1 MTGRF
6 LAALLVVP
14 FLTSCVQ
21 EMGSALPDA
30 LDLGAS
36 SEGDACRAGKRLD
49 TEAVGALARYDVF
62 CGTWRRAA
70 ATIDV
75 YPKDAAQGTGLLSE
89 CRSSVEPT
97 LLAEGVMTCPGQLSG
112 TLLQDLAISV
122 AGSDTIVQ
130 ARGIPGSLP
139 AMRRGAAA
147 LAGLEAP
154 IELSA
159 DEMAGLP
166 GVAALQDQ
174 EVLRRRGHRRNVSFR
189 FSLAAEDYAKAVAIQ
204 DGLFGG
210 DPVRRADIAL
220 DLALNLS
227 SQGRF
232 AEAEQLLEDTALS
245 AGVQTT
251 SWLRDKLINYQ
262 AVHQLNTGHYREALE
277 LAEQPFAP
285 ETFGAYAFVSGE
297 SSDSVITP
305 RAAEFVN
312 HRSGNSVPPIYSD
325 AELRPGVRALILEAH
340 RSYLRASALVLS
352 GREGAGDALDDAA
365 NLVERAP
372 AGSAG
377 WLDALIEERRAGN
390 DLAEG
395 NVGAARS
402 RLSTLVAKWVKDQPQ
417 SLLTAR
423 LLASLGKAQISDG
436 DVSAALTSYNSS
448 FDLYSSVEG
457 SFGISPDVAGDYLGV
472 LLRAQDMG
480 LGDAAMLTRRFVDAF
495 EGMVEPRAAAAMAMA
510 AARVA
515 SEGTADEIRALQDAE
530 RALQEARLALQ
541 QGASTDDPEELARL
555 TLAVETTET
564 AALEAE
570 VLARQAQPQYM
581 QLVNG
586 GAETADL
593 VATLAADEAFVA
605 FAPTQA
611 GGFGYAVF
619 SGKVMPFGTELGR
632 DEARRLVRRL
642 RSTLRARA
650 GGTPP
655 FAAEQAHTLFQGVFG
670 PVYAALREAG
680 VETLIFAPRGVVGSL
695 PPSLLLS
702 TFNDEQKA
710 LARARSYSTL
720 PWLANDFAFIN
731 TPSAASFVAARSA
744 EAPEATT
751 GMTVF
756 GPPVPPNNSDAWIA
770 DFTARMTAEGRP
782 ARCGQVF
789 AGQPNLQ
796 KPLTALRSS
805 VGQTFGRRDVTGRS
819 FTDVDTIEDASLVD
833 QQVLVF
839 VTHGFFGDGFCISE
853 PSLLTSLDQAGGD
866 GMLSA
871 TEILDMKLDATL
883 VVLAACDTARAAEGA
898 EGVAAVFD
906 GAQLDGLVRS
916 FVYAGARSVL
926 ATHWVADDA
935 AADAVVRKFF
945 VDAARAPMH
954 EALRGAQQALIAQ
967 DKFSH
972 PYFWAP
978 YVMIGDADRVLNR
991 G

>member
-1 MTGRF
+1 MTAR
-6 LAALLVVP
+6 LIALLLALP
-14 FLTSCVQ
+14 ILASCVQ
-21 EMGSALPDA
+21 EMGSSLPDA

-62 CGTWRRAA
+62 CGSWRRAA

-75 YPKDAAQGTGLLSE
+75 YPGNGDQTAGLISE
-89 CRSSVEPT
+89 CRASTEPA
-97 LLAEGVMTCPGQLSG
+97 LLAEGVLTCPGALSG
-112 TLLQDLAISV
+112 TLLQDLAVSV
-122 AGSDTIVQ
+122 SGTDSFVQ
-130 ARGIPGSLP
+130 ARGIPGALP

-154 IELSA
+154 VELSA

-189 FSLAAEDYAKAVAIQ
+189 FSLAAEDYAQAVAIQ

-232 AEAEQLLEDTALS
+232 AEAEALLDDTEQS

-251 SWLRDKLINYQ
+251 SWLRDKLINYR
-262 AVHQLNTGHYREALE
+262 AVHKLNTGNYREALA
-277 LAEQPFAP
+277 LAEQPFSP

-297 SSDSVITP
+297 RSDQVITP

-340 RSYLRASALVLS
+340 RAYLRASSLFLS
-352 GREGAGDALDDAA
+352 GREGAGRALDDAA
-365 NLVERAP
+365 SLVERTP
-372 AGSAG
+372 EGSAA

-395 NVGAARS
+395 NVSAARA
-402 RLSTLVAKWVKDQPQ
+402 RLSSLVAKWVRSQPQ

-423 LLASLGKAQISDG
+423 LLASLGKAQITDG
-436 DVSAALTSYNSS
+436 DVAAALASYNRS

-472 LLRAQDMG
+472 LLRAQETG
-480 LGDAAMLTRRFVDAF
+480 LGDAGSITRRFVDAF

-515 SEGTADEIRALQDAE
+515 GEGTADEIRALQDAE
-530 RALQEARLALQ
+530 RELQEARVALQ

-555 TLAVETTET
+555 TQAAEMAET

-570 VLARQAQPQYM
+570 VIARQAQPQYM

-593 VATLAADEAFVA
+593 ISTLGADEAFVA

-619 SGKVMPFGTELGR
+619 AGKVMPFGTELGR
-632 DEARRLVRRL
+632 DDARRLVRRV

-655 FAAEQAHTLFQGVFG
+655 FAAQQAYTLFQGVFE
-670 PVYAALREAG
+670 PVYGDLLEAG
-680 VETLIFAPRGVVGSL
+680 VETLIFAPRGVIGSL

-702 TFNDEQKA
+702 AFDDDLKT
-710 LARARSYSTL
+710 LARARSYSSF

-731 TPSAASFVAARSA
+731 TPSAASFVAARA
-744 EAPEATT
+744 ADAPEATS

-756 GPPVPPNNSDAWIA
+756 GPPVPPNNSDAWVA

-782 ARCGQVF
+782 ERCGQVF

-796 KPLTALRSS
+796 QPLTALGRS
-805 VGQTFGRRDVTGRS
+805 VGQAFGRRDVTGRA
-819 FTDVDTIEDASLVD
+819 FTDLGTIEDASLAE

-839 VTHGFFGDGFCISE
+839 VTHGFFGDGFCIAE
-853 PSLLTSLDQAGGD
+853 PSLLTSLDAEGGD

-945 VDAARAPMH
+945 VDAAGAPMH
-954 EALRGAQQALIAQ
+954 EALRGAQKALIAQ
-967 DKFSH
+967 DRYSH

-978 YVMIGDADRVLNR
+978 YVMIGDADRVLTS